1 MLQCFPFI
9 TLLGGKTSLTF
20 FWQWNNCSVGLEI
33 SASRSYIRTTGI
45 EVSKDLWKQNKR
57 KGPCVTISMDC
68 TESIVNP
75 YACTQTTKQQTT
87 NAISKTAYK
96 FTLAYI
102 CE

>member
-1 MLQCFPFI
+1 ME
-9 TLLGGKTSLTF
+9 T
-20 FWQWNNCSVGLEI
+20 
-33 SASRSYIRTTGI
+33 
-45 EVSKDLWKQNKR
+45 KQNKR